1 MKEPSTKP
9 DSEDIGQL
17 DLFEGNDKNTLIH
30 SSKIDD
36 YKDLDLELVK
46 STRHKF
52 LTWNDF

>member
-1 MKEPSTKP
+1 MKEPSLKP
-9 DSEDIGQL
+9 GSEDIGQL
-17 DLFEGNDKNTLIH
+17 DLFEEGNTDTL
-30 SSKIDD
+30 IDD

>member
-1 MKEPSTKP
+1 MKEPSLKS

-17 DLFEGNDKNTLIH
+17 DLFEEDDTNTI
-30 SSKIDD
+30 IDD

>member
-1 MKEPSTKP
+1 MKEPSLKP

-17 DLFEGNDKNTLIH
+17 DLFEEGNTDTL
-30 SSKIDD
+30 IDD